1 MNFFDPRF
9 RRQADQPHALRVQ
22 RFQRAQVYTI
32 TYGDRRLDYVMPTL
46 LNKYCQEFLQ
56 EKDKEKIKM
65 KIREMVLKVFKLVL
79 YPETNLFSAD
89 VVFETNDNR
98 SLQFDPGKIYQGT
111 LEDDNSAIVDG
122 LLTSSGLFDGTI
134 TFPASSARYYIEPT
148 SRYLVAPGRSSY
160 HTVVYSEDD
169 VIKPSRE
176 TCASEELRKREAELR
191 SGRDDLRSR
200 RENSRNG
207 KDDLRTR
214 KEDLRRRDDSRRG
227 EREER
232 RQRDRRK
239 RSGGAR
245 SGWGRESPSYY
256 MTRTMRDE
264 NQDIDTILRVEAPN
278 KTIISISKPGLKM
291 NNTHRNILLNSRPA
305 EYDDN
310 LDQFDSFFNR
320 NPKFSIIDAKKT
332 TCMLYLQAD
341 HLFYEKYGTEESCIE
356 VMTRHVQRVN
366 SIYKNTDFNQDGTPD
381 NITFMIKRIKVHTQE
396 SVANNPGYRFHG
408 NYGVEKFLEIF
419 SEEDYDAFCLA
430 YMFTYRD
437 FEMGTLGLAWT
448 GDLKNAGGVCE
459 KNGHYRGSMKSLNTG
474 IVTLLNYGK
483 HVPPAVSHVTLA
495 HEIGHNFGSPHDPE
509 ICTPGG
515 DDGNYIMFARATSG
529 DKKNNN
535 RFSQCSL
542 NSINPVLNTK
552 ARSGKGCF
560 IQPQVSLCGNGVVE
574 EGEECDCGW
583 EEDCKDVCCHPQ
595 RRYPTLA
602 AKPCT
607 LTPGADCSPSQ
618 GPCCTG
624 ECRVKTGDKCR
635 DDNACRDA
643 SYCNRRQ
650 PQCLPSNNKFYCRR
664 GPCCTGECRVKT
676 GDKCR
681 DDNGCRDASYC
692 NGRQPQCPPSINK
705 PNKTVCN
712 AEFVCFMGEC
722 TGSICLAY
730 GLESCQ
736 CIPLPNDSV
745 TKACELCCKMPGE
758 NQPCLSSFL
767 WNTPPYDVP
776 DMYSKPGTP
785 CNDYNGY
792 CDVFQKCR
800 EVDPSGPL
808 ATLRKL
814 LLSDESI
821 NSVKKWALE
830 HWYYSGLMFFSFLL
844 ILVLSARLFGK
855 ESNRKKAANVTIIHS
870 STTETVRLPP
880 DHAPGDTNVTVHPA
894 VVRSKLP
901 LKKKVR
907 ERGKKSR
914 KENDPGKD
922 ASRKVAKKLIE
933 KNVKNKPL
941 GKISEEDPLGKVRHW
956 LLNSHHISNGLNSLR
971 KSKSSPAGFVPI
983 ETTVTALPNNEAVV
997 APLVTMATDVVPTP
1011 LVAVPELPVVP
1022 EQEDEKSDLEV
1033 KLQVVFKP
1041 PFKFSVK
1048 LRKPNKVDAKKV
1060 SAKKIEKSSSRNR
1073 LIETKEVTEEIPEK
1087 PTAKHNAKIAKH
1099 KILADKNVPEP
1110 IKKRAAL
1117 LIKADKTL
1125 RRATP
1130 KHIAGGGK
1138 PKKPAGKHKK
1148 DKIGSSYQT
1157 DLARLISQESTNS
1170 NQSKPD
1176 DPVPT
1181 GATVEPVYAE
1191 PEPVYQNQ
1199 DVPAPVKE
1207 KLEKLTKHVRNVEA
1221 VTKRQTSVES
1231 QHETDWEQ
1239 QKQRATSHETD
1250 WEAQKQR
1257 ATSEER
1263 HDANGELMDMSGSP
1277 GLDVSK
1283 RRPHVSATKDEKKK
1297 HRTKRKKTS
1306 PNATNYKLEK
1316 RYSMSDVPTKR
1327 HDGEGRT
1334 SGEQTQYPVKQSVST
1349 SCVPSG
1355 SKLRHSSSDVMRHSV
1370 HPSHSEGVHATVNLT
1385 KAGSK
1390 RHSHR
1395 RDTFSP
1401 SRDLTDSR
1409 NRHSMSDLPHDS
1421 SRNRTSYGH
1430 FDSNNHSSNT
1440 NLESRESSSHERRK
1454 RHGSQEP
1461 QSKRHSMSDVPPNQ
1475 MHIYENLLDDVFTP
1489 AAKNSR
1495 HGSRTSLNTPK
1506 PPPSFTRHA
1515 SSNSLNRPNTSLT
1528 RASQSNS
1535 LSRNDISQSGF
1546 APVQPLAHSSSFSCA
1561 QVSAGQGP
1569 SRTVSSH
1576 DLMRFPSVENEA
1588 NSRLDYLIS
1597 GKKS

>member
-1 MNFFDPRF
+1 
-9 RRQADQPHALRVQ
+9 
-22 RFQRAQVYTI
+22 
-32 TYGDRRLDYVMPTL
+32 
-46 LNKYCQEFLQ
+46 
-56 EKDKEKIKM
+56 
-65 KIREMVLKVFKLVL
+65 
-79 YPETNLFSAD
+79 
-89 VVFETNDNR
+89 
-98 SLQFDPGKIYQGT
+98 
-111 LEDDNSAIVDG
+111 
-122 LLTSSGLFDGTI
+122 
-134 TFPASSARYYIEPT
+134 
-148 SRYLVAPGRSSY
+148 
-160 HTVVYSEDD
+160 
-169 VIKPSRE
+169 
-176 TCASEELRKREAELR
+176 
-191 SGRDDLRSR
+191 
-200 RENSRNG
+200 
-207 KDDLRTR
+207 
-214 KEDLRRRDDSRRG
+214 
-227 EREER
+227 
-232 RQRDRRK
+232 
-239 RSGGAR
+239 
-245 SGWGRESPSYY
+245 
-256 MTRTMRDE
+256 MRDE

-366 SIYKNTDFNQDGTPD
+366 SIYKNTGYDRYDACPGDWGFESQVFKLVLYPETNLFSADVVFETNDNRSLQFDPGKIYQGTLEDDNSAIVDGLLTSSGLFDGT
-381 NITFMIKRIKVHTQE
+381 ITFPASSARYYIEPTSRYLGVSYLPYMI
-396 SVANNPGYRFHG
+396 S
-408 NYGVEKFLEIF
+408 
-419 SEEDYDAFCLA
+419 
-430 YMFTYRD
+430 
-437 FEMGTLGLAWT
+437 
-448 GDLKNAGGVCE
+448 
-459 KNGHYRGSMKSLNTG
+459 GSMKSLNTG

-618 GPCCTG
+618 
-624 ECRVKTGDKCR
+624 
-635 DDNACRDA
+635 
-643 SYCNRRQ
+643 
-650 PQCLPSNNKFYCRR
+650 

-1033 KLQVVFKP
+1033 KLQVLSARLFGKESNRKKAANVTIIHSSTTETVRLPPDHAPGDTNVTVHPAVVRSKLPLKKKVRERGKKSRKENDPGKDASRKVAKKLIEKNVKNKPLVKISEEDPLGKVRHWLLNSHHISNGLNSLRKSKSSPAGFVPIETTVTALPNNEAVVAPLVTMATDVVPTPLVAVPELPVVPEQEDEKSDLEVKLQVVFKP

-1048 LRKPNKVDAKKV
+1048 LRKPNKVDAKKI

-1239 QKQRATSHETD
+1239 QKQRATSHETN

-1263 HDANGELMDMSGSP
+1263 HDANGDLMDMSGSP

-1327 HDGEGRT
+1327 HDGEGKT

-1370 HPSHSEGVHATVNLT
+1370 HPSHSEGVHATVNLS

-1535 LSRNDISQSGF
+1535 LSRNNISQSGF
-1546 APVQPLAHSSSFSCA
+1546 AHAQPLAHSSSFSCA